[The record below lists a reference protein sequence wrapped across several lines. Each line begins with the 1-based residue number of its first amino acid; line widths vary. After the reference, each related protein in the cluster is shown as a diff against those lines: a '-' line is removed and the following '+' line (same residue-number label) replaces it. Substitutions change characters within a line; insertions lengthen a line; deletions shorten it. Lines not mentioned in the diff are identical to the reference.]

1 MNIEAKRGQDLIQAE
16 SQYSKNLR
24 INQAIYLA
32 ARQRGVVLET
42 IPFLDIRG
50 NDSMWGFIFL
60 KEIG

>member
-1 MNIEAKRGQDLIQAE
+1 MNIEAKRGQDPVQAE

-42 IPFLDIRG
+42 IPSLDIRAKEV
-50 NDSMWGFIFL
+50 DSRLWPVL
-60 KEIG
+60 